1 VHASLLGWRPKPA
14 SIKPDILSKL
24 PYISAAGAILA
35 SDELSLSELMVST
48 GADDIS
54 RGLQRRVSALFN
66 VARTGSTCAAN
77 SALISGSFA
86 RATVEH
92 WLWYSVNEHFVH
104 FGHGL
109 GAEERQQQSYRGV
122 LPLPRMIDCQH
133 VRNSAQG

>member
-14 SIKPDILSKL
+14 STEPDILSKL

-35 SDELSLSELMVST
+35 SDELSLSELVVST

-66 VARTGSTCAAN
+66 VARTASTRAAN

-86 RATVEH
+86 RATVED
-92 WLWYSVNEHFVH
+92 WLWYSANEHSVH

-109 GAEERQQQSYRGV
+109 RAEESSLIEDV
-122 LPLPRMIDCQH
+122 LLLPRMIDYQH
-133 VRNSAQG
+133 VGNSTEG